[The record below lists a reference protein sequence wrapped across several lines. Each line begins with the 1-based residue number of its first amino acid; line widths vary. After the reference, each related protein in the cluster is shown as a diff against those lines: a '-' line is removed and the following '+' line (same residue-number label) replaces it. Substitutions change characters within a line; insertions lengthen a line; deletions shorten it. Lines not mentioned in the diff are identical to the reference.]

1 MTIEGASQI
10 IAVFLL
16 SALIYQMID
25 ITESENA
32 ARSMTLLIL
41 FEGVAV
47 CVASIFLSLD
57 KYMLCLKIGMM
68 ICILALSMY
77 FLYMCF
83 YRLTAVAPEEIFEE
97 QIPHVAVVDA
107 CIIVLFAVIYCR

>member
-1 MTIEGASQI
+1 M
-10 IAVFLL
+10 
-16 SALIYQMID
+16 
-25 ITESENA
+25 
-32 ARSMTLLIL
+32 

-47 CVASIFLSLD
+47 CVVSIFLSLD

-107 CIIVLFAVIYCR
+107 CIIVLFVVVIYCR